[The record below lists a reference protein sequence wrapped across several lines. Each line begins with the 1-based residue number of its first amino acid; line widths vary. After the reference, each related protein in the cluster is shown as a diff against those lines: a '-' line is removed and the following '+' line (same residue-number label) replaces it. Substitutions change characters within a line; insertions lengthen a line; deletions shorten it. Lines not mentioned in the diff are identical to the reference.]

1 MGFPYDEINIFYSNL
16 AQSTRHT
23 VPRRLS
29 TFILKTVN
37 LTKRNPEKTSQKG
50 PFLAKISDLNTGIC
64 GLGRHHPRPFRR
76 PKVMPSRSSH
86 PGDMWGGAGGFGPV
100 KSTSRGRPEPSKWA
114 KKLSKFWPAVQPA
127 ATLWQVC
134 GVMPATPEAIK
145 STADAAGHA
154 GENRNA
160 FIGFDGLDM
169 DSIMTFP
176 L

>member
-16 AQSTRHT
+16 AQSTRQ
-23 VPRRLS
+23 VLPRRLS

-100 KSTSRGRPEPSKWA
+100 KSTSRGRPEPSKWT
-114 KKLSKFWPAVQPA
+114 KKIVENLALRCSLRQPCGKFAGRCRRPQRRSKAPQ
-127 ATLWQVC
+127 TQQD
-134 GVMPATPEAIK
+134 MQE
-145 STADAAGHA
+145 
-154 GENRNA
+154 R
-160 FIGFDGLDM
+160 IGM
-169 DSIMTFP
+169 HS
-176 L
+176 

>member
-1 MGFPYDEINIFYSNL
+1 MRRKNGKTIIHTCMMKLIFFTQTLLS
-16 AQSTRHT
+16 RRGT

-37 LTKRNPEKTSQKG
+37 LTKRNREKTSQKR

-114 KKLSKFWPAVQPA
+114 KKIVENLALRCSLRQPCGKF
-127 ATLWQVC
+127 
-134 GVMPATPEAIK
+134 
-145 STADAAGHA
+145 AG
-154 GENRNA
+154 
-160 FIGFDGLDM
+160 
-169 DSIMTFP
+169 
-176 L
+176 